1 MNNLEN
7 LLANDKPELLYIMGY
22 SNSGISCGDCMAHDF
37 CFGAG
42 SDIDGCAET
51 RATWLLQ
58 ECVKADSWDQ
68 IEADKQKETEEYWRC
83 NGFNCNSC
91 PSVFS
96 DGKTPKDHYGVDWC
110 AEAKWLDLIARC
122 KQLALE
128 GAF

>member
-7 LLANDKPELLYIMGY
+7 LLANDKPALMRIFSNDPEMCVSGCPARSFCMGEGDHI
-22 SNSGISCGDCMAHDF
+22 SGCN
-37 CFGAG
+37 
-42 SDIDGCAET
+42 ET

-58 ECVKADSWDQ
+58 ECVTADSWAL
-68 IEADKQKETEEYWRC
+68 IEADKQKEAEEYWRC
-83 NGFNCNSC
+83 SDFKCNSC
-91 PSVFS
+91 PAVFS

-110 AEAKWLDLIARC
+110 NEAKWLDLIARC

>member
-7 LLANDKPELLYIMGY
+7 LLENNKPALVKIMG
-22 SNSGISCGDCMAHDF
+22 NSADIYCFECPAQAFCQGEGDH
-37 CFGAG
+37 
-42 SDIDGCAET
+42 IDGCTVT

-68 IEADKQKETEEYWRC
+68 IEADKQKEAEEYWRC
-83 NGFNCNSC
+83 SDFKCNSC
-91 PSVFS
+91 PAVFS
-96 DGKTPKDHYGVDWC
+96 DGKTPKEHYGVDWC
-110 AEAKWLDLIARC
+110 NEAKWFDLIARC